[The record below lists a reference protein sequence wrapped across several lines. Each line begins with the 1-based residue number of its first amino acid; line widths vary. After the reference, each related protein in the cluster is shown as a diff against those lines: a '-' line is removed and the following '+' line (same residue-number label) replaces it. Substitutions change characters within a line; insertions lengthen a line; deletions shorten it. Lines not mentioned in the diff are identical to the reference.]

1 MIIFSPSVLP
11 RHSLALPL
19 ECIRGERG
27 CIESQESH
35 PAPCLRYWVKRL
47 ILREA
52 IPGMLSGQSEMAFT
66 HVPWCQFSPWKEK
79 EIPSR
84 RDQTFTASPTW
95 VGLAVLRV
103 LSPHQSLGIV
113 GVIEDPAQKMGAAQQ
128 AAVSKQD
135 LQFISP
141 SLGSALPAPGSAL
154 TPQTVR

>member
-113 GVIEDPAQKMGAAQQ
+113 GVTEDPAQKMGAS
-128 AAVSKQD
+128 AAGSSEQTG
-135 LQFISP
+135 SP
-141 SLGSALPAPGSAL
+141 IHLTLFRQRSACTRLCPD
-154 TPQTVR
+154 TTDR